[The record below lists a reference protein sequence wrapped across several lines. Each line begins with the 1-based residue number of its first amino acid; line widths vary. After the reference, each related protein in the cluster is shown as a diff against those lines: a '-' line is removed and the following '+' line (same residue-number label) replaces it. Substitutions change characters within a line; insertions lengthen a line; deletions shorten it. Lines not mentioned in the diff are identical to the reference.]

1 MKIGP
6 LLQRWF
12 GVLNPK
18 DITFGRAH
26 GKVYTSI
33 FCDFG
38 GITEEA
44 DTSKNTLIWLIATN
58 NIKWIFRE
66 L

>member
-1 MKIGP
+1 MVKFTP
-6 LLQRWF
+6 QYS
-12 GVLNPK
+12 V
-18 DITFGRAH
+18 T
-26 GKVYTSI
+26 
-33 FCDFG
+33 FG